1 MIIQLRIDDRLI
13 HGEVVAMWLGYTNAD
28 VVCVADDATATNA
41 MLKMAMSLAKPA
53 GIDMPILTVD
63 DAISYLNENADS
75 KRRIFAVTQ
84 NVQNAVKIA
93 QGVEALKDVN
103 AGAMRASDG
112 KKQVSL
118 KVYVDEKDI
127 EDLQKIASAGKTVV
141 SQTKPDMKPLTLEEI
156 IAKAK

>member
-103 AGAMRASDG
+103 AGAMRASERPEHQNMYPG
-112 KKQVSL
+112 KQERQSVQRRWLRLSR
-118 KVYVDEKDI
+118 
-127 EDLQKIASAGKTVV
+127 ANGR
-141 SQTKPDMKPLTLEEI
+141 
-156 IAKAK
+156 